1 MFRKVVFRQENCT
14 SSREGIMDEIQVYN
28 VDTGEVI
35 TVSRKE
41 AAAGIVRYARTL
53 GPGTPA
59 CGEVE
64 RLALELLRKA

>member
-1 MFRKVVFRQENCT
+1 
-14 SSREGIMDEIQVYN
+14 MDEIQVYN